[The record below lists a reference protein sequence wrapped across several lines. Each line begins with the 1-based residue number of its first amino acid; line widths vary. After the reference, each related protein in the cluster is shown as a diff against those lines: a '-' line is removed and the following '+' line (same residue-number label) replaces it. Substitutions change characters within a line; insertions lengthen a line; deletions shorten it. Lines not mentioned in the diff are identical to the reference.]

1 MSIQI
6 TIIGMGQMGGSMGLA
21 LAAQKDAFL
30 RVGNDKDIKTA
41 NRAKQLGAID
51 RVEFNLPRSVVDA
64 AIVILALPLDQI
76 RETLQLIASDLKED
90 AIVMDTAPVK
100 ADVIQWI
107 SELLPPQCH
116 YIGLAP
122 VLNPAYLDTS
132 GSGIEAARADLFK
145 NGLMAIVC
153 PPGEPAEAIKL
164 ATDFSSLLGASHLF
178 IDPVELDSMM
188 ASTQLLPQLLAVAL
202 INSTVDR
209 PGWYDARKLAGHS
222 YAQVVSAIEES
233 GKGETLASQAIT
245 AREHLIRHLDVL
257 IDILYELKQQLDSE
271 EKEKILQE
279 LEKAIAGREKWL
291 NERRAG
297 NWFQADN
304 ISNVEL
310 PTATQTFKRMF
321 TFGGGRKPKQ
331 PNQPK

>member
-6 TIIGMGQMGGSMGLA
+6 TIIGMGRLGVSMGLA

-30 RVGNDKDIKTA
+30 RVGNDKDVKTA

-51 RVEFNLPRSVVDA
+51 RVEFNLPSSVVDA

-76 RETLQLIASDLKED
+76 RDTLSLIASDLKKD

-107 SELLPPQCH
+107 GELLPPGCH

-122 VLNPAYLDTS
+122 VLNPAYLDIAD
-132 GSGIEAARADLFK
+132 SGIEAARADLFK

-164 ATDFSSLLGASHLF
+164 ATDFCSLLGASHLF

-188 ASTQLLPQLLAVAL
+188 ASTHILPQLLAVAL
-202 INSTVDR
+202 LNSTIDR
-209 PGWYDARKLAGHS
+209 PGWYDARKLAGHA
-222 YAQVVSAIEES
+222 YAQVISAIEGS
-233 GKGETLASQAIT
+233 GEGGSLTSQALT
-245 AREHLIRHLDVL
+245 AQEHLLRHLDVL
-257 IDILYELKQQLDSE
+257 IDTLYELRQQLDSK
-271 EKEKILQE
+271 EKEKFLQE
-279 LEKAIAGREKWL
+279 LEKAIAGRKEWL
-291 NERRAG
+291 NERRTGA
-297 NWFQADN
+297 WFQADN
-304 ISNVEL
+304 TSNVDL
-310 PTATQTFKRMF
+310 PTAAQEFKRMF
-321 TFGGGRKPKQ
+321 TFGSGRKPKQ
-331 PNQPK
+331 PK

>member
-1 MSIQI
+1 VSIQI
-6 TIIGMGQMGGSMGLA
+6 TIIGMGQLGVSMGLA

-30 RVGNDKDIKTA
+30 RVGNDKDVKRA

-51 RVEFNLPRSVVDA
+51 RVEFNLPSSVVDA

-76 RETLQLIASDLKED
+76 RDTLSLIASDLKKD

-100 ADVIQWI
+100 ADVIQWA
-107 SELLPPQCH
+107 SELLPPGCH

-132 GSGIEAARADLFK
+132 DSGIEAARADLFK

-164 ATDFSSLLGASHLF
+164 ATDFCSLLGASHLF

-188 ASTQLLPQLLAVAL
+188 ASTHILPQLLAVAL
-202 INSTVDR
+202 LNSTVDR
-209 PGWYDARKLAGHS
+209 PGWYDARKLAGRA
-222 YAQVVSAIEES
+222 YAQVISAIEES
-233 GKGETLASQAIT
+233 GEGGSLTSQALT
-245 AREHLIRHLDVL
+245 AQVHLIRHLDVL
-257 IDILYELKQQLDSE
+257 IDTLYALRQQLDSN
-271 EKEKILQE
+271 EKEKFLQE

-291 NERRAG
+291 NERRTGA
-297 NWFQADN
+297 WFQADHT
-304 ISNVEL
+304 SNVVL
-310 PTATQTFKRMF
+310 PTAAQEFKRMF

-331 PNQPK
+331 PK